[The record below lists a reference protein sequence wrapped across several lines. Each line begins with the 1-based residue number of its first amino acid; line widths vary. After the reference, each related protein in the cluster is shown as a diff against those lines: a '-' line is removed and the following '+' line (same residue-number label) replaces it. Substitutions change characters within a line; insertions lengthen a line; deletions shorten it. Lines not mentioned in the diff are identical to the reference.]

1 MGILTV
7 DEMIGDDPDEKAA
20 LETLEL
26 IADGVYN
33 VDRPSNLVLRELVQV
48 IKLIEERQNILGT

>member
-1 MGILTV
+1 MGILTA

-20 LETLEL
+20 METLEL

-48 IKLIEERQNILGT
+48 IRLIEERQNILGT